1 MTLYESMTRPMTD
14 EISTAVHSIWDYLRL
29 GERGAAWEALQR
41 AEAAGRV
48 PPVLADRIADAMI
61 DGNEDGAFECE
72 CILAQG
78 RF

>member
-1 MTLYESMTRPMTD
+1 MTLYESMTRPLAGATRGA
-14 EISTAVHSIWDYLRL
+14 IACIGRRLRL

-48 PPVLADRIADAMI
+48 PPVLADRIVEAML
-61 DGNEDGAFECE
+61 DGTEDGADECE

>member
-1 MTLYESMTRPMTD
+1 MTMYEWMTRPLSDGTRGA
-14 EISTAVHSIWDYLRL
+14 IACIGRRLRK

-48 PPVLADRIADAMI
+48 PPVLADRIAEAMI
-61 DGNEDGAFECE
+61 DSDEDGADECE

>member
-1 MTLYESMTRPMTD
+1 MTMYESMTRPITD
-14 EISTAVHSIWDYLRL
+14 EISTAVHSIRDFLRL

-48 PPVLADRIADAMI
+48 PPVLADRIAEAMI
-61 DGNEDGAFECE
+61 DSDEDGADECD